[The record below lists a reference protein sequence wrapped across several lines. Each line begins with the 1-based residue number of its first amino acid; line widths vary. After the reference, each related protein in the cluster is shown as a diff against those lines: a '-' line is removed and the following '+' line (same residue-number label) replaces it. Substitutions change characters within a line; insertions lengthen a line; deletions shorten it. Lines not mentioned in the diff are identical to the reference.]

1 MKRFIAALLIFAA
14 TFSSNSASASLR
26 IFACEPEWGAL
37 AREIGGADVNVYV
50 ATSALQDVHQIQP
63 KPSLIAQWRQ
73 ADLAVCTGAELEIGW
88 LPSLAD
94 KGANPKIAPGSAGY
108 FEASRSVQML
118 EVPTRLDRSDG
129 DVHPFGNPHIQTDP
143 RNIAKVARALSD
155 KLAEVDAAHAEGYRA
170 RYAAFDQKWTA
181 AIAGWEK
188 QAAPLRGVAVV
199 SAHKSWSYLYAWLG
213 LKEVAALEA
222 KPGIPPSGAHLEE
235 VLATLK
241 VQPARMVVYAAYQD
255 HRPVEWMTGRANIAS
270 AQLPF
275 SPGGSDGTDDLVG
288 LFDVT
293 ITRLLEALS
302 GKSS

>member
-1 MKRFIAALLIFAA
+1 MKNLIATAMLIAA
-14 TFSSNSASASLR
+14 TFASHDADAALR
-26 IFACEPEWGAL
+26 VFACEPEWGAL
-37 AREIGGADVNVYV
+37 AKELGGDDLKVYV

-73 ADLAVCTGAELEIGW
+73 ADLAICTGAELEIGW
-88 LPSLAD
+88 LPALAD
-94 KGANPKIAPGSAGY
+94 KGANPKIAPGAPGY

-118 EVPTRLDRSDG
+118 EVPSRLDRSDG

-143 RNIAKVARALSD
+143 RNIAKVAAALTAR
-155 KLAEVDAAHAEGYRA
+155 LAELDAAHADAYRA
-170 RYAAFDQKWTA
+170 RYTAFEQKWTA
-181 AIAGWEK
+181 AITGWEAR
-188 QAAPLRGVAVV
+188 AAPLKGVAVI
-199 SAHKSWSYLYAWLG
+199 SAHKSWAYLYAWLG

-241 VQPARMVVYAAYQD
+241 AQPAKMVVYAAYQD
-255 HRPVEWMTGRANIAS
+255 HRPVEWMTGRASIPS

-275 SPGGSDGTDDLVG
+275 SPGGADGTDDLVG

-293 ITRLLEALS
+293 ITRLLAALA

>member
-1 MKRFIAALLIFAA
+1 MKKLIATLLVLVA
-14 TFSSNSASASLR
+14 TFASSSASAALR
-26 IFACEPEWGAL
+26 VFACEPEWGAL
-37 AREIGGADVNVYV
+37 ARELGGEDLNVYV

-88 LPSLAD
+88 LPALAD

-108 FEASRSVQML
+108 FEASRSVPML
-118 EVPTRLDRSDG
+118 EVPSRLDRADG

-155 KLAEVDAAHAEGYRA
+155 KLAQVDAAHAEAYRT
-170 RYAAFDQKWTA
+170 RYAAFEKKWTA
-181 AIAGWEK
+181 AIAGWETR
-188 QAAPLRGVAVV
+188 AAPLKGVAVV
-199 SAHKSWSYLYAWLG
+199 SAHKSWAYLYAWLG

-222 KPGIPPSGAHLEE
+222 KPGIPPSGAHLED
-235 VLATLK
+235 VLATLEA
-241 VQPARMVVYAAYQD
+241 QPAKMVVYAAYQNR
-255 HRPVEWMTGRANIAS
+255 RPVEWMTERASIAS

-275 SPGGSDGTDDLVG
+275 SPGGAEGTDDLVG

-293 ITRLLEALS
+293 ITRLLDALA